1 MKSVSLS
8 IFVLIFS
15 FSVFAQSEET
25 FACRKEDRKA
35 VREYFDNYRE
45 NDKILFEFYKAFIMP
60 SDKSRFP
67 FCWHGCAVSLQKPA
81 CPQFARESGLTGSV
95 EIETIADETGKI
107 IFAKATEENSVFR
120 RNAENAAC
128 RSQFKPILFNEKP
141 IKFRWKIVYNF
152 VK

>member
-1 MKSVSLS
+1 MKPVSLS

-15 FSVFAQSEET
+15 FSVFAQSEENY
-25 FACRKEDRKA
+25 ACRKEDRKT

-45 NDKILFEFYKAFIMP
+45 NDKISFEFYKAFILP
-60 SDKSRFP
+60 SEKLRFP
-67 FCWHGCAVSLQKPA
+67 FCWHACAVSLIKPA
-81 CPQFARESGLTGSV
+81 FPAIAGQNKISGSA

-107 IFAKATEENSVFR
+107 IFARATKENSVFR
-120 RNAENAAC
+120 RNAEIAAC
-128 RSQFKPILFNEKP
+128 RSRFKPIFFNGKP

>member
-8 IFVLIFS
+8 IFVLMFS
-15 FSVFAQSEET
+15 LPVFAQNEENYT
-25 FACRKEDRKA
+25 CRKEDRKT

-45 NDKILFEFYKAFIMP
+45 NDKILFEFYKSFILP
-60 SDKSRFP
+60 SDKPRLP
-67 FCWHGCAVSLQKPA
+67 FCWQGCAVSLIKPEFPA
-81 CPQFARESGLTGSV
+81 VARQNKISGSV

-107 IFAKATEENSVFR
+107 IFAKATKENSVFR
-120 RNAENAAC
+120 RNAEIAAC
-128 RSQFKPILFNEKP
+128 RSRFKPILFNEKP